1 MNKDLFAQKDADSC
15 VRHAKE
21 ADSHFGQG
29 RWQQARDM
37 YSGVLRVAESS
48 TYHML
53 QRAYCHFYL
62 LDHFEAIADTGRVL
76 KLEADHLAALE
87 LRGNA
92 YYHVGELEMAMNHF
106 RKGLKSDPEHEGCK
120 SAYRRVKKSQGH
132 ADKASKAMAKGDWA
146 AAISQLLSLI
156 ETDPTHRS
164 IVPKASLDLAK
175 AYKNNGQHEECRNY
189 ANKAL
194 EYDSNDV
201 EALRTLGQSY
211 MAEEKYDEA
220 IFNFRKAVEISH
232 DNSIA
237 QELQKAEAALKQS
250 KQKNY
255 YKILGV
261 SRKAKQKEI
270 KKAYREKALLW
281 HPDKHTG
288 EEEKAAAEREFQE
301 VAEAYE
307 VLSDPEKRERYDRGE
322 DVNQGGQEGFNP
334 FQGGF
339 PFPGGFQGFPG
350 GFPGGGQQFHFRFG

>member
-1 MNKDLFAQKDADSC
+1 
-15 VRHAKE
+15 
-21 ADSHFGQG
+21 
-29 RWQQARDM
+29 
-37 YSGVLRVAESS
+37 
-48 TYHML
+48 ML

-76 KLEADHLAALE
+76 KLEADHLTALE

-92 YYHVGELEMAMNHF
+92 YYHVGELEMAMNHY

-132 ADKASKAMAKGDWA
+132 SEKAASAMSRGDWA
-146 AAISQLLSLI
+146 AVIAQLKSLI
-156 ETDPTHRS
+156 ETDPSHRT
-164 IVPKASLDLAK
+164 IVPKALLDLAR
-175 AYKNNGQHEECRNY
+175 AYLKNSQHEECRQH
-189 ANKAL
+189 ASKAL
-194 EYDSNDV
+194 EYNGNDV
-201 EALRTLGQSY
+201 DALRLLGQSY

-220 IFNFRKAVEISH
+220 IFHFRKAVEISH

-250 KQKNY
+250 KQKDY
-255 YKILGV
+255 YKVLGV
-261 SRKAKQKEI
+261 PRTAKLKQI
-270 KKAYREKALLW
+270 KKAYREKALQW

-307 VLSDPEKRERYDRGE
+307 VLSDADKRERYDRGE
-322 DVNQGGQEGFNP
+322 DVFQNQGGGEGFNP

-339 PFPGGFQGFPG
+339 PFPGFQGFPG